1 MSKGQT
7 VAHLLEEAQLKQV
20 FDSFKFKTSSG
31 RAAIDS
37 FFVTLPKTKK
47 TVGSRLN
54 LIHETRSVVAKPA
67 VKDLWLTI
75 KSAEEVLKPY
85 INTSTDL
92 TTQIESEIFFTGEHT
107 KILNTIPYLIS
118 CLIILKVFITPIMGL
133 MLPFIFLLSPYLIL
147 KFTMNVPIPWDVYIV
162 MMKELILGIRDDQ
175 QLGLKHITQVGYLLT
190 SFGQG
195 MFQPIL
201 TAQQTYKTDSKIC
214 EVGQAVID
222 YIDSSKHLYKLV
234 FATNINKAPTPLPE
248 GLNSRDA
255 YWWFRENPLIFKS
268 WQQEVGMMDVYFTL
282 AEDIRW
288 NQVYWSSESE
298 MAFEGLSDLCI
309 KEPIKSSII
318 FDGHNLLTGPNRGGK
333 SSFLRAT
340 LQQILF
346 ARVFGITT
354 CSYMKIPWIH
364 WIHSRIRSLDKPGEF
379 SLFEEDVKSCASILG
394 NIGFKTHGLVLID
407 ELFHSTNPPDALFCA
422 RTFLGDFWR
431 YETVTSLI
439 STHSFEL
446 LDDLPACVRTLC
458 CPATEVGGK
467 IKYTYK
473 IQEGVCKLSSVR
485 EVLAEAGL
493 Y

>member
-1 MSKGQT
+1 M
-7 VAHLLEEAQLKQV
+7 
-20 FDSFKFKTSSG
+20 D
-31 RAAIDS
+31 
-37 FFVTLPKTKK
+37 
-47 TVGSRLN
+47 
-54 LIHETRSVVAKPA
+54 
-67 VKDLWLTI
+67 
-75 KSAEEVLKPY
+75 
-85 INTSTDL
+85 
-92 TTQIESEIFFTGEHT
+92 
-107 KILNTIPYLIS
+107 
-118 CLIILKVFITPIMGL
+118 
-133 MLPFIFLLSPYLIL
+133 
-147 KFTMNVPIPWDVYIV
+147 VPIPWDVYLV
-162 MMKELILGIRDDQ
+162 LMKELILGIKGDQ

-222 YIDSSKHLYKLV
+222 YLDSSKHLYKLV
-234 FATNINKAPTPLPE
+234 FSTNIKKSPTPLPE

-282 AEDIRW
+282 AEDERW
-288 NQVYWSSESE
+288 NQVAWSSESE
-298 MAFEGLSDLCI
+298 MTFEGLSDLCI

-379 SLFEEDVKSCASILG
+379 SLFEEDVKSCASILS

-422 RTFLGDFWR
+422 RTFLSDFWR

-458 CPATEVGGK
+458 CPATEIDGK